1 MSALVEN
8 ILSFFINI
16 DFPIYEWKILV
27 QDIKQFTSNNSIFQ
41 NTTPY
46 NFIRYLEFLLQR
58 LLTTEIDAT
67 SLIMYI

>member
-27 QDIKQFTSNNSIFQ
+27 QDIKQFTSNHSIFQ

-58 LLTTEIDAT
+58 LLTIEIDAT
-67 SLIMYI
+67 SLVMYI